1 LSNVAN
7 GNTAIDSP
15 LA

>member
-1 LSNVAN
+1 MAT
-7 GNTAIDSP
+7 TAIDSP